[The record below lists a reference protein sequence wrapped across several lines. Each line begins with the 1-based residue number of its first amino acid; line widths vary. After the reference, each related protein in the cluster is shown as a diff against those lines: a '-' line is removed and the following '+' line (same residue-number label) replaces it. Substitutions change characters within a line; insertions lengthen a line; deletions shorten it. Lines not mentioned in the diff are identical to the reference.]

1 MYEDLLENKKLSPMM
16 RQYILTKQ
24 QHEDCLIF
32 FRVGDFYEL
41 FFDDAVNTSKEL
53 DIALTGKDCGL
64 DERAPMCGVPF
75 HAVDIYISKLMQK
88 GHKVAI
94 VEQVENPSE
103 AQGIVKREVAK
114 IVTPGTVLYNDALNE
129 GKNNYLFSIYYD
141 ANGYGLSIVD
151 FSVGSF
157 QITHIKNI
165 NSLIDLIDK
174 FLPKEI
180 IVNNLI
186 FMSSLNMETIKNKYN
201 ISFTILDNDY
211 YDEKH
216 VRENEYLSLLL
227 KNVRMKSRVN
237 IERARETSP
246 LHSKDGFTPA
256 LKNNLAPTG
265 SNDDVNIE
273 RARETSP
280 LHSKDG
286 FVPTLKNNFAPTGS
300 NDDVNIE
307 RAREI
312 RPYTASTPKNSFAPM
327 GAGDMQNCYYSAI
340 ATYEYL
346 RRSQKADPK
355 NIQSIEYFY
364 PDEFMIMDNAT
375 IRNLELLETLQGRDK
390 IGSLLNVLDY
400 TKTAMGKRM
409 LRNWIIEPL
418 RDKKQIEDRQNAIK
432 SLVDDTSKIGIL
444 EDYLFEIYDLERL
457 STRIIMKSANPR
469 DLLQLKNSLKVLPEI
484 KRIISNMDG
493 DLFAE
498 INNNFDT
505 LNDIYELID
514 KAIKDE
520 APIVLRDGN
529 IIKDGYDVNVDRLR
543 ESKVS
548 GKNWLVELETKERE
562 KTKIKNLKIKHSRVF
577 GYLFEISNV
586 YKGEIP
592 DYFVRKQT
600 LASAE
605 RYTTKE
611 LDELQNMIMNSEE
624 KLKIMEYELFLKVVE
639 FITDN
644 KDRLKNV
651 AMKISIIDTLNSL
664 ANCAIKRH
672 YVCPSI
678 NEKGIINIK
687 NGRHPVIESL
697 QVGEEFIP
705 NDTDLNNKKYIDIIT
720 GPNMAGK
727 STYMRQVALITLLAH
742 MGSFVPCDKADI
754 TLVDRIF
761 TRVGASDDLS
771 RGRSTFMVEMTE
783 VANILNNA
791 TQKSLVILDEIG
803 RGTSTYDGLAIAW
816 SIVEYISEK
825 IKSKTLFATHYHEL
839 TDLEGK
845 VEGVTNYNIAILE
858 KDDDIIFLRKIVEGS
873 AKKSYG
879 IAVAKLAGIDEKVI
893 KRANIILDKLH
904 KEEQTEPLKEL

>member
-1 MYEDLLENKKLSPMM
+1 MM
-16 RQYILTKQ
+16 RQYIEVKQ
-24 QHEDCLIF
+24 QNEDCLIF

-64 DERAPMCGVPF
+64 EERAPMCGVPF
-75 HAVDIYISKLMQK
+75 HAVDVYVSKLMAK

-94 VEQVENPSE
+94 VEQVEDPNTV
-103 AQGIVKREVAK
+103 QGLVKREVVK
-114 IVTPGTVLYNDALNE
+114 VITPGTVLYNDALNE
-129 GKNNYLFSIYYD
+129 SKNNYLFSIYYD

-157 QITHIKNI
+157 QLTHIKSI
-165 NSLIDLIDK
+165 NGLHDIIDK
-174 FLPKEI
+174 FQPKEI

-186 FMSSLNMETIKNKYN
+186 YMSSLNMDYIKNKYG
-201 ISFTILDNDY
+201 ISFSILDNDY
-211 YDEKH
+211 YDERH
-216 VRENEYLSLLL
+216 VRENEYLNKLLS
-227 KNVRMKSRVN
+227 NVGSESIRPN
-237 IERARETSP
+237 
-246 LHSKDGFTPA
+246 DGLAMLRPYDNK
-256 LKNNLAPTG
+256 LMLRPYDNNLG
-265 SNDDVNIE
+265 
-273 RARETSP
+273 
-280 LHSKDG
+280 
-286 FVPTLKNNFAPTGS
+286 
-300 NDDVNIE
+300 
-307 RAREI
+307 I
-312 RPYTASTPKNSFAPM
+312 RPYDKENL
-327 GAGDMQNCYYSAI
+327 QNGYYSAI
-340 ATYEYL
+340 AMYEYL

-355 NIQSIEYFY
+355 NIQNITYFY
-364 PDEFMIMDNAT
+364 PDEYMYIDNAS
-375 IRNLELLETLQGRDK
+375 IRNLELLETLQGRER

-418 RDKKQIEDRQNAIK
+418 KSKNEIINRQVAIK
-432 SLVDDTSKIGIL
+432 NLVDDTSRIGTL

-457 STRIIMKSANPR
+457 STRIIMRSANPR

-484 KRIISNMDG
+484 KKIIKDLDG
-493 DLFAE
+493 ELFAE
-498 INNNFDT
+498 LNNNFDT

-514 KAIKDE
+514 KAIQEE

-529 IIKDGYDVNVDRLR
+529 IIKDGYDENVDRLR
-543 ESKVS
+543 ESKVN

-562 KTKIKNLKIKHSRVF
+562 KTGIKNLKIKHSRMF
-577 GYLFEISNV
+577 GYLFEITNV

-592 DYFVRKQT
+592 DNFVRKQT
-600 LASAE
+600 LANAE

-624 KLKIMEYELFLKVVE
+624 KLKTLEYELFTKIIE

-644 KDRLKNV
+644 KERLKNV

-664 ANCAIKRH
+664 ANCAIKKH
-672 YVCPSI
+672 FVCPNI
-678 NEKGIINIK
+678 NEEGIINIK

-697 QVGEEFIP
+697 QTSEEFIP
-705 NDTDLNNKKYIDIIT
+705 NDTNLNNKQYIDIIT

-727 STYMRQVALITLLAH
+727 STYMRQVALIVLLAH
-742 MGSFVPCDKADI
+742 MGSFVPCDSADI

-783 VANILNNA
+783 VANILQNA
-791 TQKSLVILDEIG
+791 TSKSLVILDEIG

-839 TDLEGK
+839 TELEGK

-879 IAVAKLAGIDEKVI
+879 IAVAKLAGIDDKVI
-893 KRANIILDKLH
+893 KRANVILEQLH
-904 KEEQTEPLKEL
+904 NEHQ

>member
-1 MYEDLLENKKLSPMM
+1 MEIKDLLQNKKLSPMM
-16 RQYILTKQ
+16 RQYIEVKQ
-24 QHEDCLIF
+24 QNEDCLIF

-64 DERAPMCGVPF
+64 EERAPMCGVPF
-75 HAVDIYISKLMQK
+75 HAVDVYVSKLMAK

-94 VEQVENPSE
+94 VEQVEDPIV
-103 AQGIVKREVAK
+103 AQGIVKREVVK
-114 IVTPGTVLYNDALNE
+114 VITPGTVLYNDALNE
-129 GKNNYLFSIYYD
+129 SKNNYLFSIYYD

-157 QITHIKNI
+157 QLTHIKSI
-165 NSLIDLIDK
+165 NGLHDIIDK
-174 FLPKEI
+174 FQPKEI

-186 FMSSLNMETIKNKYN
+186 YMSSLNMDYIKNKYG
-201 ISFTILDNDY
+201 ISFSILDNDY
-211 YDEKH
+211 YDERH
-216 VRENEYLSLLL
+216 VRENEYLNKLLS
-227 KNVRMKSRVN
+227 NV
-237 IERARETSP
+237 
-246 LHSKDGFTPA
+246 
-256 LKNNLAPTG
+256 G
-265 SNDDVNIE
+265 S
-273 RARETSP
+273 AS
-280 LHSKDG
+280 
-286 FVPTLKNNFAPTGS
+286 
-300 NDDVNIE
+300 
-307 RAREI
+307 I
-312 RPYTASTPKNSFAPM
+312 RPNDGLALLRPYDNKLMLCSYNKE
-327 GAGDMQNCYYSAI
+327 DLQNGYYSAI
-340 ATYEYL
+340 AMYEYL

-355 NIQSIEYFY
+355 NIQNITYFY
-364 PDEFMIMDNAT
+364 PDEYMYIDNAS
-375 IRNLELLETLQGRDK
+375 IRNLELLETLQGRER

-418 RDKKQIEDRQNAIK
+418 KSKNEIINRQVAIK
-432 SLVDDTSKIGIL
+432 NLVDDTSKIGTL

-484 KRIISNMDG
+484 KRIIKDLDG
-493 DLFAE
+493 ELFSE
-498 INNNFDT
+498 LNNNFDT

-514 KAIKDE
+514 KAIQEE

-529 IIKDGYDVNVDRLR
+529 IIKDGYDENVDRLR
-543 ESKVS
+543 ESKVN

-562 KTKIKNLKIKHSRVF
+562 KTGIKNLKIKHSRMF
-577 GYLFEISNV
+577 GYLFEITNV

-600 LASAE
+600 LANAE

-624 KLKIMEYELFLKVVE
+624 KLKTLEYELFTKIIE

-644 KDRLKNV
+644 KERLKNV

-664 ANCAIKRH
+664 ANCAIKKH
-672 YVCPSI
+672 YVCPNI
-678 NEKGIINIK
+678 NEEGIINIK

-697 QVGEEFIP
+697 QTSEEFIP
-705 NDTDLNNKKYIDIIT
+705 NDTNLNNKQYIDIIT

-727 STYMRQVALITLLAH
+727 STYMRQVALIVLLAH
-742 MGSFVPCDKADI
+742 MGSFVPCDSADI

-783 VANILNNA
+783 VANILQNA
-791 TQKSLVILDEIG
+791 TSKSLVILDEIG

-839 TDLEGK
+839 TELEGK

-879 IAVAKLAGIDEKVI
+879 IAVAKLAGIDDKVI
-893 KRANIILDKLH
+893 KRANVILEQLH
-904 KEEQTEPLKEL
+904 NEHQ

>member
-1 MYEDLLENKKLSPMM
+1 M
-16 RQYILTKQ
+16 RQYIEVKQ
-24 QHEDCLIF
+24 QNEDCLIF

-75 HAVDIYISKLMQK
+75 HAVDVYVSKLMAK

-94 VEQVENPSE
+94 VEQVEDPSV
-103 AQGIVKREVAK
+103 AQGIVKREVVK
-114 IVTPGTVLYNDALNE
+114 VITPGTVLYNDALNE
-129 GKNNYLFSIYYD
+129 SKNNYLFSIYYD

-157 QITHIKNI
+157 QLTHIKSI
-165 NSLIDLIDK
+165 NGLHDIIDK
-174 FLPKEI
+174 FQPKEI

-186 FMSSLNMETIKNKYN
+186 YMSSLNMDYIKNKYG
-201 ISFTILDNDY
+201 ISFSILDNDY
-211 YDEKH
+211 YDERH
-216 VRENEYLSLLL
+216 VRENEYLNKLLS
-227 KNVRMKSRVN
+227 NV
-237 IERARETSP
+237 
-246 LHSKDGFTPA
+246 
-256 LKNNLAPTG
+256 G
-265 SNDDVNIE
+265 SEN
-273 RARETSP
+273 
-280 LHSKDG
+280 
-286 FVPTLKNNFAPTGS
+286 
-300 NDDVNIE
+300 
-307 RAREI
+307 I
-312 RPYTASTPKNSFAPM
+312 RPYNKE
-327 GAGDMQNCYYSAI
+327 DLQNGYYSAI
-340 ATYEYL
+340 AMYEYL

-355 NIQSIEYFY
+355 NIQNITYFY
-364 PDEFMIMDNAT
+364 PDEYMYIDNAS
-375 IRNLELLETLQGRDK
+375 IRNLELLETLQGRER

-418 RDKKQIEDRQNAIK
+418 KNKNEIINRQVAIK
-432 SLVDDTSKIGIL
+432 NLVDDTSRIGTL

-457 STRIIMKSANPR
+457 STRIIMRSANPR

-484 KRIISNMDG
+484 KSIIKDLDG
-493 DLFAE
+493 ELFVE
-498 INNNFDT
+498 LNNNFDT

-514 KAIKDE
+514 KAIQEE

-529 IIKDGYDVNVDRLR
+529 IIKDGYDENVDRLR
-543 ESKVS
+543 ESKVN

-562 KTKIKNLKIKHSRVF
+562 KTGIKNLKIKHSRMF
-577 GYLFEISNV
+577 GYLFEITNV

-600 LASAE
+600 LANAE

-624 KLKIMEYELFLKVVE
+624 KLKTLEYELFTKIIE

-644 KDRLKNV
+644 KERLKNV

-664 ANCAIKRH
+664 ANCAIKKH
-672 YVCPSI
+672 YVCPNI
-678 NEKGIINIK
+678 NEEGIINIK

-697 QVGEEFIP
+697 QSSEEFIP
-705 NDTDLNNKKYIDIIT
+705 NDTNLNNKQYIDIIT

-727 STYMRQVALITLLAH
+727 STYMRQVALIVLLAH
-742 MGSFVPCDKADI
+742 MGSFVPCDSADI

-783 VANILNNA
+783 VANILQNA
-791 TQKSLVILDEIG
+791 TSKSLVILDEIG

-839 TDLEGK
+839 TELEGK

-893 KRANIILDKLH
+893 KRANVILEQLH
-904 KEEQTEPLKEL
+904 NEHQ

>member
-1 MYEDLLENKKLSPMM
+1 MLNELLENKKLSPMM
-16 RQYILTKQ
+16 RQYILTKEQ
-24 QHEDCLIF
+24 YKDCLIF

-41 FFDDAVNTSKEL
+41 FFDDAINTSKEL

-75 HAVDIYISKLMQK
+75 HAADIYVSKLMAK

-94 VEQVENPSE
+94 VEQVENPNE
-103 AQGIVKREVAK
+103 AQGIVKREVVK
-114 IVTPGTVLYNDALNE
+114 IVTPGTVLYTDALNE
-129 GKNNYLFSIYYD
+129 SKNNYMFSIYYD

-157 QITHIKNI
+157 QLTNIKNI
-165 NSLIDLIDK
+165 NSLLDLIDK

-186 FMSSLNMETIKNKYN
+186 FMSSLNIDAIKSKYN
-201 ISFTILDNDY
+201 ISFSTLDNDY

-216 VRENEYLSLLL
+216 VKENEYLSKLF
-227 KNVRMKSRVN
+227 
-237 IERARETSP
+237 ET
-246 LHSKDGFTPA
+246 LEKGFA
-256 LKNNLAPTG
+256 NLAPTQG
-265 SNDDVNIE
+265 LE
-273 RARETSP
+273 KT
-280 LHSKDG
+280 
-286 FVPTLKNNFAPTGS
+286 
-300 NDDVNIE
+300 
-307 RAREI
+307 
-312 RPYTASTPKNSFAPM
+312 
-327 GAGDMQNCYYSAI
+327 NCYYSAI
-340 ATYEYL
+340 AIYEYL

-355 NIQSIEYFY
+355 NIQSISYFSPNEYMY
-364 PDEFMIMDNAT
+364 MDNST
-375 IRNLELLETLQGRDK
+375 IRNLELLETLQGRERV
-390 IGSLLNVLDY
+390 GSLLNVLDY

-418 RDKKQIEDRQNAIK
+418 KDKEEIVKRQVAIK
-432 SLVDDTSKIGIL
+432 SLVDDTSVIGTL

-457 STRIIMKSANPR
+457 STRIIMKSANPK

-484 KRIISNMDG
+484 KRMISKLNG
-493 DLFAE
+493 DLFTE
-498 INNNFDT
+498 LSDNFDT

-514 KAIKDE
+514 KAIQDE
-520 APIVLRDGN
+520 APMVLRDGN

-543 ESKVS
+543 ESKVN

-562 KTKIKNLKIKHSRVF
+562 KSQIKNLKIKHSRMF

-600 LASAE
+600 LTNAE

-611 LDELQNMIMNSEE
+611 LDDLQNMIFNSEE
-624 KLKIMEYELFLKVVE
+624 KLKTLEYDLFLKIVE

-644 KDRLKNV
+644 KERLKNV
-651 AMKISIIDTLNSL
+651 AVKISMIDTLNSL

-672 YVCPSI
+672 YVCPNI
-678 NEKGIINIK
+678 NDRGIISIK

-697 QVGEEFIP
+697 QISEEFIP
-705 NDTDLNNKKYIDIIT
+705 NDTDLNNNKYIDIIT

-727 STYMRQVALITLLAH
+727 STYMRQVALIVLLSH
-742 MGSFVPCDKADI
+742 MGSFVPADSADI
-754 TLVDRIF
+754 SLVDRIF

-791 TQKSLVILDEIG
+791 TSKSLVILDEIG

-839 TDLEGK
+839 TELEGK
-845 VEGVTNYNIAILE
+845 VEGVTNYNIAIME

-879 IAVAKLAGIDEKVI
+879 IAVAKLAGVDDKVI
-893 KRANIILDKLH
+893 KRANIILEKLH
-904 KEEQTEPLKEL
+904 SDK

>member
-1 MYEDLLENKKLSPMM
+1 MEIKDLLQNKKLSPMM
-16 RQYILTKQ
+16 RQYIEVKQ
-24 QHEDCLIF
+24 QNEDCLIF

-64 DERAPMCGVPF
+64 EERAPMCGVPF
-75 HAVDIYISKLMQK
+75 HAVDVYVSKLMAK

-94 VEQVENPSE
+94 VEQVEDPNT
-103 AQGIVKREVAK
+103 AQGLVKREVVK
-114 IVTPGTVLYNDALNE
+114 VITPGTVLYNDALNE
-129 GKNNYLFSIYYD
+129 SKNNYLFSIYYD

-157 QITHIKNI
+157 QLTHIKSI
-165 NSLIDLIDK
+165 NGLHDIIDK
-174 FLPKEI
+174 FQPKEI

-186 FMSSLNMETIKNKYN
+186 YMSSLNMDYIKNKYG
-201 ISFTILDNDY
+201 ISFSILDNDY
-211 YDEKH
+211 YDERH
-216 VRENEYLSLLL
+216 VRENEYLNKLLS
-227 KNVRMKSRVN
+227 NVGSASIRPN
-237 IERARETSP
+237 
-246 LHSKDGFTPA
+246 DGLAMLRPYD
-256 LKNNLAPTG
+256 NNLG
-265 SNDDVNIE
+265 
-273 RARETSP
+273 
-280 LHSKDG
+280 
-286 FVPTLKNNFAPTGS
+286 
-300 NDDVNIE
+300 
-307 RAREI
+307 I
-312 RPYTASTPKNSFAPM
+312 RPYDKENL
-327 GAGDMQNCYYSAI
+327 QNGYYSAI
-340 ATYEYL
+340 AMYEYL

-355 NIQSIEYFY
+355 NIQNITYFY
-364 PDEFMIMDNAT
+364 PDEYMYIDNAS
-375 IRNLELLETLQGRDK
+375 IRNLELLETLQGRER

-418 RDKKQIEDRQNAIK
+418 KNKNEIINRQVAIK
-432 SLVDDTSKIGIL
+432 NLVDDTSKIGTL

-484 KRIISNMDG
+484 KKIIKDLDG
-493 DLFAE
+493 ELFAE
-498 INNNFDT
+498 LNNNFDT

-514 KAIKDE
+514 KAIQEE

-529 IIKDGYDVNVDRLR
+529 IIKDGYDENVDRLR
-543 ESKVS
+543 ESKVN

-562 KTKIKNLKIKHSRVF
+562 KTGIKNLKIKHSRMF
-577 GYLFEISNV
+577 GYLFEITNV

-600 LASAE
+600 LANAE

-624 KLKIMEYELFLKVVE
+624 KLKTLEYELFTKIIE

-644 KDRLKNV
+644 KERLKNV

-664 ANCAIKRH
+664 ANCAIKKH
-672 YVCPSI
+672 YVCPNI
-678 NEKGIINIK
+678 NEEGIINIK

-697 QVGEEFIP
+697 QSSEEFIP
-705 NDTDLNNKKYIDIIT
+705 NDTNLNNKQYIDIIT

-727 STYMRQVALITLLAH
+727 STYMRQVALIVLLAH
-742 MGSFVPCDKADI
+742 MGSFVPCDSADI

-783 VANILNNA
+783 VANILQNA
-791 TQKSLVILDEIG
+791 TSKSLVILDEIG

-839 TDLEGK
+839 TELEGK

-879 IAVAKLAGIDEKVI
+879 IAVAKLAGIDERVI
-893 KRANIILDKLH
+893 KRANVILEQLH
-904 KEEQTEPLKEL
+904 NEQNKS

>member
-1 MYEDLLENKKLSPMM
+1 MLNDLLQNKKLSPMM
-16 RQYILTKQ
+16 RQYIEVKQ
-24 QHEDCLIF
+24 QNEDCLIF

-64 DERAPMCGVPF
+64 EERAPMCGVPF
-75 HAVDIYISKLMQK
+75 HAVDVYVSKLMAK

-94 VEQVENPSE
+94 VEQVEDPNTV
-103 AQGIVKREVAK
+103 QGLVKREVVK
-114 IVTPGTVLYNDALNE
+114 VITPGTVLYNDALNE
-129 GKNNYLFSIYYD
+129 SKNNYLFSIYYD

-157 QITHIKNI
+157 QLTHIKSI
-165 NSLIDLIDK
+165 NGLHDIIDK
-174 FLPKEI
+174 FQPKEI

-186 FMSSLNMETIKNKYN
+186 YMSSLNMDYIKNKYG
-201 ISFTILDNDY
+201 ISFSILDNDY
-211 YDEKH
+211 YDERH
-216 VRENEYLSLLL
+216 VRENEYLNKLLS
-227 KNVRMKSRVN
+227 NVGSESIRPN
-237 IERARETSP
+237 
-246 LHSKDGFTPA
+246 DGLAMLRPYDNK
-256 LKNNLAPTG
+256 LMLRPYDNNLG
-265 SNDDVNIE
+265 
-273 RARETSP
+273 
-280 LHSKDG
+280 
-286 FVPTLKNNFAPTGS
+286 
-300 NDDVNIE
+300 
-307 RAREI
+307 I
-312 RPYTASTPKNSFAPM
+312 RPYDKENL
-327 GAGDMQNCYYSAI
+327 QNGYYSAI
-340 ATYEYL
+340 AMYEYL

-355 NIQSIEYFY
+355 NIQNITYFY
-364 PDEFMIMDNAT
+364 PDEYMYIDNAS
-375 IRNLELLETLQGRDK
+375 IRNLELLETLQGRER

-418 RDKKQIEDRQNAIK
+418 KSKNEIINRQVAIK
-432 SLVDDTSKIGIL
+432 NLVDDTSRIGTL

-457 STRIIMKSANPR
+457 STRIIMRSANPR

-484 KRIISNMDG
+484 KKIIKDLDG
-493 DLFAE
+493 ELFAE
-498 INNNFDT
+498 LNNNFDT

-514 KAIKDE
+514 KAIQEE

-529 IIKDGYDVNVDRLR
+529 IIKDGYDENVDRLR
-543 ESKVS
+543 ESKVN

-562 KTKIKNLKIKHSRVF
+562 KTGIKNLKIKHSRMF
-577 GYLFEISNV
+577 GYLFEITNV

-592 DYFVRKQT
+592 DNFVRKQT
-600 LASAE
+600 LANAE

-624 KLKIMEYELFLKVVE
+624 KLKTLEYELFTKIIE

-644 KDRLKNV
+644 KERLKNV

-664 ANCAIKRH
+664 ANCAIKKH
-672 YVCPSI
+672 FVCPNI
-678 NEKGIINIK
+678 NEEGIINIK

-697 QVGEEFIP
+697 QTSEEFIP
-705 NDTDLNNKKYIDIIT
+705 NDTNLNNKQYIDIIT

-727 STYMRQVALITLLAH
+727 STYMRQVALIVLLAH
-742 MGSFVPCDKADI
+742 MGSFVPCDSADI

-783 VANILNNA
+783 VANILQNA
-791 TQKSLVILDEIG
+791 TSKSLVILDEIG

-839 TDLEGK
+839 TELEGK

-879 IAVAKLAGIDEKVI
+879 IAVAKLAGIDDKVI
-893 KRANIILDKLH
+893 KRANVILEQLH
-904 KEEQTEPLKEL
+904 NEHQ